1 MVLREKDAN
10 AQILRN
16 FVDFSNKPNQYFLT
30 NLRRSVPQILDDH
43 ECMGEA
49 KNKVGVIEGIKLL
62 RRKHKL
68 NNIDVA
74 YIFALITRGFKFRI
88 ITERVFLCEENAIN
102 PSFEYFTPVKPRIS
116 DSFETKTAVLN
127 ALADC
132 QDKDNEEIAQ
142 TLVNAI
148 PELLEKSYGVRYTG
162 RFLSINQWLE
172 LKEKDGTWISE
183 ENFRCGDYS
192 ITPWMIGNLLALQV
206 RGWYMQEIPEKFKG
220 NDYIFI
226 KN

>member
-16 FVDFSNKPNQYFLT
+16 FIDFSNKPNQFFLT
-30 NLRRSVPQILDDH
+30 NLQHSIPDILDDN

-49 KNKVGVIEGIKLL
+49 KSRAGVVEGIRLL
-62 RRKHKL
+62 KRKYKL
-68 NNIDVA
+68 NNIDIA
-74 YIFALITRGFKFRI
+74 YIFVLIARGFKFRI

-102 PSFEYFTPVKPRIS
+102 PSFEYFTPVKPKIS
-116 DSFETKTAVLN
+116 DNFNMKTAVLN
-127 ALADC
+127 AIAEC
-132 QDKDNEEIAQ
+132 QDKENEEIAQ
-142 TLVNAI
+142 TLVNSI

-162 RFLSINQWLE
+162 RYLSINQWLE
-172 LKEKDGTWISE
+172 LKEQEGIWTSE
-183 ENFRCGDYS
+183 NKLRLKGYDIE
-192 ITPWMIGNLLALQV
+192 PWMIGDILTLQV
-206 RGWYMQEIPEKFKG
+206 RGWHLQEIPEKFKG